1 MPSHR
6 TPPQIAYQTTVPS
19 TQNHGFQVRARSER
33 ARDFY
38 KHATIAAHR
47 LHLYTNR
54 HLLPVPNT
62 VLQQDSPA
70 YPKHELYAP
79 GSTYELLSRPP
90 PRKDHSHLPSP
101 PSMYPSTQRARKRD
115 NTQVITRVRTS
126 YVTVELV
133 SPHPQRSTT
142 RNVHT
147 LEAQVLFFELH
158 GQGERMRD
166 AEAEME
172 RKLHATR
179 ASHPRLTPIIPSR
192 PTAQNR
198 DNKAVTSK
206 SLSLIHITRPDVAP
220 AIPPGF
226 TAADR
231 DDEAAIKRSFYYTG
245 SPRPDVAPVTP
256 PGFTVANRDNA
267 AAIKRSFYFQR
278 IPRPD
283 VAPVIPPSLIAQNR
297 NDEAAITRSPH
308 SPYTSLRPA
317 FTDQGEDIETAT
329 NGAYYHLPAFLLG
342 EKKEAASLPGLQHC
356 DVPSLTAMH

>member
-33 ARDFY
+33 ARDPY

-47 LHLYTNR
+47 LRLYTNR

-79 GSTYELLSRPP
+79 GSTYEFLSRPL
-90 PRKDHSHLPSP
+90 PRKHYSYLSP
-101 PSMYPSTQRARKRD
+101 PSMYPSTQRARKQD
-115 NTQVITRVRTS
+115 NTQVVTRFRTS

-133 SPHPQRSTT
+133 SPRPQRLTT

-147 LEAQVLFFELH
+147 LESQALSFEKH

-166 AEAEME
+166 GEAEME

-179 ASHPRLTPIIPSR
+179 ASRPRPTLISPPGI
-192 PTAQNR
+192 TAQNR
-198 DNKAVTSK
+198 DNEAATSK
-206 SLSLIHITRPDVAP
+206 SLYSTHTARPDVAP

-231 DDEAAIKRSFYYTG
+231 DEEAAIKRSFY
-245 SPRPDVAPVTP
+245 SIR
-256 PGFTVANRDNA
+256 N
-267 AAIKRSFYFQR
+267 
-278 IPRPD
+278 PRPD
-283 VAPVIPPSLIAQNR
+283 VAPVIPPSLIAQDR
-297 NDEAAITRSPH
+297 NDKAAIARRH
-308 SPYTSLRPA
+308 HGPYTSLSPG
-317 FTDQGEDIETAT
+317 FTGQGQDIEAVT
-329 NGAYYHLPAFLLG
+329 NRAYYHLPAFLLG
-342 EKKEAASLPGLQHC
+342 EK
-356 DVPSLTAMH
+356 